1 MMQLLALEH
10 FSSNAQAFSMR
21 IWGQLAMSI
30 DRKLMRSAATSAAGT
45 GLEEGLGGGDPCE
58 RSASGSQHCKGRAA
72 LWLGRWHALSAHSRE
87 HERDA
92 SCLGRWH
99 ACWAML
105 SLFGEETIQ
114 FHHFSA
120 PIASPTL
127 ARVPSDI
134 KRQLESLERHSLHQA
149 QDGSPPSNIKRDR
162 QPQQP
167 QEWPQE

>member
-1 MMQLLALEH
+1 MQLLALEH

-105 SLFGEETIQ
+105 SLFGEAIWGRDHT
-114 FHHFSA
+114 
-120 PIASPTL
+120 
-127 ARVPSDI
+127 VPSLLCTNCFANPCQSSSDI
-134 KRQLESLERHSLHQA
+134 KRQLESLKRHSLHQA

-167 QEWPQE
+167 QE